1 MCIILV
7 ANIIGALATQYIRPF
22 IWISPLSIRVA
33 DVSSQFFGYQIVLS
47 VHKKVDKNSGAKV
60 DYF

>member
-1 MCIILV
+1 MIV
-7 ANIIGALATQYIRPF
+7 LAARFLET
-22 IWISPLSIRVA
+22 L
-33 DVSSQFFGYQIVLS
+33 FGHQIVLS